1 MNAVKQSLAG
11 GMHPPLN
18 PGHLAGRYSPTY
30 RPPERMRC
38 MTSATVCR
46 RLCNV
51 MFQPSNCNNGRAA
64 FSF

>member
-1 MNAVKQSLAG
+1 MIQENSFILESVHYHFVEGGMNAVKQTLGG

-38 MTSATVCR
+38 MSSATVCI
-46 RLCNV
+46 
-51 MFQPSNCNNGRAA
+51 
-64 FSF
+64 